1 MYYILTWVLEI
12 QKLLIT
18 FFLSYTYHI
27 LPTMRWWWWWW
38 FSCSVV
44 STSLRPRGLQHA
56 RPGFPVL
63 PHLPGLLKLL
73 SVELM
78 MPSNHVILCFPLLF
92 LASSFVFSSSRFSGV
107 PSISVCLVLFIE
119 KWLCIVDWIWHW
131 LEFKMFSFD
140 RYLWWFSLIYY
151 YENRWISLFSLFSI
165 LFQILFP
172 FMLLQNIEQ
181 SSLCCTIGHCWLS
194 VLNIAVCTCPP
205 QTPSLSLHPL
215 PPSLPPGDLK
225 FIL

>member
-1 MYYILTWVLEI
+1 MFLFIHTFCTYLFCMYYILTLVLEI

-38 FSCSVV
+38 FSRSVV

-119 KWLCIVDWIWHW
+119 K
-131 LEFKMFSFD
+131 
-140 RYLWWFSLIYY
+140 
-151 YENRWISLFSLFSI
+151 
-165 LFQILFP
+165 
-172 FMLLQNIEQ
+172 
-181 SSLCCTIGHCWLS
+181 
-194 VLNIAVCTCPP
+194 
-205 QTPSLSLHPL
+205 
-215 PPSLPPGDLK
+215 
-225 FIL
+225 